1 MAVLED
7 LLAKSMTIVIE
18 SAFDSF
24 PDTVH
29 LREIRLL
36 AVNLL
41 FSKQL
46 LLLNDDESGKNVQR
60 MLLLLV
66 HRMVPSGA
74 FGDPLKSVSDIVSR
88 FAHLELD
95 LIVHIVQSALGYW
108 RDVNGPDDGDGSRLN
123 STARRELT
131 QASFTNKRSI
141 EETDQDHIHIGSLDL
156 KGKRARRD
164 SLNFNSCSPS
174 IDSLNCSSI
183 VSYSQPSQRPMKVV
197 HLPKGGFPS
206 KSPSRQLLSMLKK
219 LAVNSTHISAAS
231 QASRGIP
238 PPLSIEALQS
248 SVILVQVWVKFTIN
262 SDSAEVEGDVSQLTG
277 LIESIGKNYI
287 IWAFS
292 PGMQAKLSEDLKVL
306 LICLSSGPWFPDL
319 SKPELWRDTDSAMDI
334 DEIAGDH
341 QLVRGIRGITEGT
354 ENLVRLK
361 CDAGILQSCK
371 SFRSQKRKAL
381 KIMSTLPHCSQLEVW
396 RRDVI
401 LRSLKDV
408 GDDNAPGTIQ
418 GVSQCLKIAALE
430 AMAVLSTHS
439 PDSRCTVESATSR
452 LSLDDETEETKRT
465 LAFCMGVVACGYSNS
480 SREVGPKY
488 YYDALSQTFTPR
500 WTCDSCDGA
509 IENVFCGQ
517 SSASKAPATLLEPKF
532 LNAFRRLIPTCVVEG
547 SKVALLRGLYRVF
560 CHLELTDEDLKAMD
574 FGKLMLN
581 HLCDDNESIRWAAGD
596 IAELLSKRAG
606 LALADDPLAQ
616 SKIDESLA
624 RINEAI
630 ARGLLV
636 KMIDQAFADKEIV
649 SSGFVFDQLSMIAED
664 RKLSNYR
671 LMRPQMGYICEKV
684 IEMLEAEQDRWLE
697 ALFYPWMRLSPI
709 KFLQQNLSELVPT
722 MILYYNRALIEKVAV
737 ILNEKAGGLC
747 IRQID
752 HILAAIYI
760 QSEQEPFKSRIE
772 LLRSLIVQIDQ
783 DSGKEIRSLDIVEL
797 TMLST
802 EGLLCCLSV
811 ELGHEEAVM
820 RDKAQKTIKV
830 VEELAWERVKQE
842 QEQAG
847 AHRKD
852 VERPTLAVFLRRH
865 VLAIMS
871 EVNNAIMDL
880 TQIVTLRLKA
890 KYLRSLV
897 VLVTLLNPIQSSVLS
912 QILSPVYIAL
922 DIQGLRIHALRT
934 LNGIIQLVK
943 SEQLDIMLPH
953 IVQTL
958 AKRYANSNKKEQAI
972 ELGIL
977 EYLIIHEGKE
987 ALRSCLL
994 DVGTLPELAEFAEMN
1009 RVLKAAKAEDGL
1021 EKQLRR
1027 LIQRSGNENAE
1038 LAEQALLELREV
1050 LLANDRAI
1058 LDLATTKEQQVEPVM
1073 RDLIRALLSG
1083 IGRFR
1088 GLDAPV
1094 PRRCVECI
1102 GIIGAIDPAKLST
1115 MRLIPAPPT
1124 HTNFA
1129 DLEEAKNFVCE
1140 MIEVQ
1145 LVGKTRSIGDIR
1157 SESHWAFTLQTLLSF
1172 CGITKGVLNA
1182 ASQTPS
1188 RSFPRQPT
1196 VKSAA
1201 DRWRAFP
1208 RHVQEVLELL
1218 IDAKYTKGE
1227 SAVQRIYPSPLYPH
1241 FESFKEWLTVWTM
1254 VLINKV
1260 TGRYTKE
1267 IFQACKHVVP
1277 YDTSTCLYMLPHLVL
1292 TVLLEGS
1299 SKDRSEIVNEMA
1311 AVLGKSGNWEQNSA
1325 EQNLGTSQQVSGEL
1339 NQLGSQ
1345 TVFGLFDHITKW
1357 IQSRKSLG
1365 TKTSSLRSHTTSS
1378 ITPELSQATMR
1389 RYDAAIDAVQEQLT
1403 SISHDVIAMAAFRC
1417 KAYARSLLHYEQYIR
1432 DSRQQVGPND
1442 PAIQSM
1448 YEKLQEIYA
1457 NLEEPDGMEGI
1468 SSLITSGTAT
1478 QNLLQCE
1485 SAGQWS
1491 EAQFYYEQGL
1501 QDDPGQLEN
1510 HAGLYKCLENL
1521 GHYKMLLSCVQG
1533 DIQSYP
1539 DWEQQLTDWRVGS
1552 AWKVQNWETLESTL
1566 SRSVH
1571 SSFETGLGQ
1580 LLLNLRDN
1588 RISEFENHLQ
1598 QVRCMLIPTLAAA
1611 SMESYSRAYDHI
1623 VQLHMLHELEVAFRS
1638 WNPNVI
1644 TGPSDLTGNSL
1655 GSQIA
1660 LSFREGDTYVERI
1673 RLFQETMD
1681 KRFELMAPS
1690 FRLRE
1695 QVATLRR
1702 IAFYDIRRENLGS
1715 HEDQDFLNDSCG
1727 RLWLQSA
1734 RAARKSG
1741 NDEVSYSAMLR
1752 AEKLK
1757 NRSAPIERAKY
1768 ELLHNNDRQAIK
1780 TIDMALNQI
1789 LLVPAS
1795 VSTIA
1800 SRLVASSTITSRLRN
1815 TSNSSLRATSVNTDL
1830 RRVQDHIIDMN
1841 STGYIRAKA
1850 YLLRTQ
1856 WMDQRSLVSP
1866 NDILEGYRQA
1876 TVECDKWEKG
1886 YYMIGHYYLKQYE
1899 NSRRYKNRLPFLPY
1913 LTNACRLFG
1922 KALTLGPKYLYQAL
1936 PRLLTFWLDLASQAQ
1951 MASGANISNSAGHA
1965 AEFQNVNKLMENLA
1979 GFLPEYMFL
1988 SAFPQIISRM
1998 CHKNADAFAVLQHI
2012 IVNVVLAFPDQA
2024 IWQMVPV
2031 SRSIVLERKRVCNMI
2046 LDSIHLKPQIGHAI
2060 VDQIKEAL
2068 DLCDNL
2074 ITLCMAG
2081 VPEKVE
2087 KLSLQKHFPKVYM
2100 QLRQNYKITVPCQ
2113 KTLWPT
2119 IPETSATMASHQ
2131 PFRPN
2136 LPKINRFMDEVE
2148 VMSSLQRPRKITIVG
2163 SDGVQYTF
2171 LCKPKDDLRKDAKVM
2186 EFNTLVN
2193 MLLRR
2198 NREAN
2203 RKNLYIRTYAVVPLN
2218 EECGLIEWVHNTTPF
2233 RHIMQK
2239 QYKMNNIS
2247 LYSIAEI
2254 KRILD
2259 HEDHVRMF
2267 TRDLLPK
2274 FPTIFY
2280 QWFMDISQE
2289 PTAWFETRLRL
2300 GDRHGE
2306 NLLFDF
2312 QNGDI
2317 VHVDFNCL
2325 FEQGKTFPKPERV
2338 PFRLTQNMADAMGL
2352 SGYDGVYRLT
2362 CEQTLGIFRDN
2373 IESLVSVLEGFLHD
2387 PLVEW
2392 AKNKRRGQQTQMDP
2406 PLAVVPAFID
2416 QGNGVAGGAPTAADE
2431 ARARLRSKVEA
2442 KAKAEAAI
2450 AEADS
2455 QQNEKAQTIMS
2466 LIKRKLQG
2474 NESPNGYTLSVQGQV
2489 EELIHT
2495 ATSAENLSKMYIG
2508 WSAYL

>member
-1 MAVLED
+1 L
-7 LLAKSMTIVIE
+7 
-18 SAFDSF
+18 
-24 PDTVH
+24 
-29 LREIRLL
+29 
-36 AVNLL
+36 
-41 FSKQL
+41 
-46 LLLNDDESGKNVQR
+46 
-60 MLLLLV
+60 
-66 HRMVPSGA
+66 VPSGA
-74 FGDPLKSVSDIVSR
+74 FGDPLKAISDILSR
-88 FAHLELD
+88 FTHLELD
-95 LIVHIVQSALGYW
+95 LIVHIVQSALEYW
-108 RDVNGPDDGDGSRLN
+108 RDVNSPDNVDGGRIT
-123 STARRELT
+123 STACREPT

-141 EETDQDHIHIGSLDL
+141 EETDQDYIHIGSLDL
-156 KGKRARRD
+156 KGKRSRRD
-164 SLNFNSCSPS
+164 SLSFNACSPS

-183 VSYSQPSQRPMKVV
+183 VSYSQPSQRPMKVA
-197 HLPKGGFPS
+197 HLPKEAFPS
-206 KSPSRQLLSMLKK
+206 RSPSRQLLSMLKK
-219 LAVNSTHISAAS
+219 LAGNSTYISAAS
-231 QASRGIP
+231 QVSRGIP

-248 SVILVQVWVKFTIN
+248 SVVLVQVWVKFTIN
-262 SDSAEVEGDVSQLTG
+262 SDSTEIEGDVNQLTG

-287 IWAFS
+287 IWALS
-292 PGMQAKLSEDLKVL
+292 PGMQARLSEDLKAL

-319 SKPELWRDTDSAMDI
+319 SKPELWRDTESTMDI
-334 DEIAGDH
+334 DEIAGDL

-361 CDAGILQSCK
+361 YNTSILQYCK
-371 SFRSQKRKAL
+371 SFRSQKCKAL
-381 KIMSTLPHCSQLEVW
+381 KIMSTLPHCPQLEVW

-408 GDDNAPGTIQ
+408 GDDNTPGATQ
-418 GVSQCLKIAALE
+418 GISQGLKIAALE
-430 AMAVLSTHS
+430 ALAVLSTHS

-452 LSLDDETEETKRT
+452 LNLDDETEETKRT

-480 SREVGPKY
+480 NRKIGPKY

-500 WTCDSCDGA
+500 WICDSCDGA
-509 IENVFCGQ
+509 IETVFCGQ
-517 SSASKAPATLLEPKF
+517 NSASKVLATLLEPKF
-532 LNAFRRLIPTCVVEG
+532 LNAFRRLIPTCVDEG
-547 SKVALLRGLYRVF
+547 SKVGLLRGLYRVF
-560 CHLELTDEDLKAMD
+560 CHLELVDEDLKAMD

-581 HLCDDNESIRWAAGD
+581 HLCDENESIRRAAGD

-606 LALADDPLAQ
+606 LAIADDPLAQ
-616 SKIDESLA
+616 SNIDESLA

-630 ARGLLV
+630 ARGFSGCPRYTAIAWPLHLCRRIMRHLPEDHPIYHSLLI
-636 KMIDQAFADKEIV
+636 KMIDQAFTDKEIA
-649 SSGFVFDQLSMIAED
+649 SSGFVFDQLSMIAKD

-671 LMRPQMGYICEKV
+671 LLRPQMRYICEKV
-684 IEMLEAEQDRWLE
+684 IEMLEAEQDRWLDV
-697 ALFYPWMRLSPI
+697 LFYPWIRISPI
-709 KFLQQNLSELVPT
+709 KFLQQNLSELVST

-760 QSEQEPFKSRIE
+760 QSEEEPFKSRIE

-783 DSGKEIRSLDIVEL
+783 DSGKEARSLDIVEL

-802 EGLLCCLSV
+802 SGLLCCLSV
-811 ELGHEEAVM
+811 ELGHEEAVI
-820 RDKAQKTIKV
+820 RDKAQKTIKI

-842 QEQAG
+842 QELAG
-847 AHRKD
+847 AQGKD
-852 VERPTLAVFLRRH
+852 VERPTLAIFLRRH

-871 EVNNAIMDL
+871 EVNNVIMDL
-880 TQIVTLRLKA
+880 TRVVTLRLKA

-897 VLVTLLNPIQSSVLS
+897 VLVSLLKPIQSSVLS
-912 QILSPVYIAL
+912 QILAPVYIAL

-934 LNGIIQLVK
+934 LNAIIQLVK
-943 SEQLDIMLPH
+943 SEQLDVMLAH

-958 AKRYANSNKKEQAI
+958 TKRYPNSNKKEQAI

-987 ALRSCLL
+987 ALRTCLL
-994 DVGTLPELAEFAEMN
+994 DVGTLPDLTEFAEMN
-1009 RVLKAAKAEDGL
+1009 RILKAVKAEDGL

-1038 LAEQALLELREV
+1038 LAEQALLELREI

-1058 LDLATTKEQQVEPVM
+1058 LDLATTKERQVEPVM
-1073 RDLIRALLSG
+1073 RDLIQALLSG

-1182 ASQTPS
+1182 ASQTPF
-1188 RSFPRQPT
+1188 RSFPRQPAIKT
-1196 VKSAA
+1196 AG

-1227 SAVQRIYPSPLYPH
+1227 SATQRIYPSPLYPH

-1311 AVLGKSGNWEQNSA
+1311 AVLGKSRNWEQNGA
-1325 EQNLGTSQQVSGEL
+1325 EQNLGTSQQISGEL
-1339 NQLGSQ
+1339 NQLGPQ

-1357 IQSRKSLG
+1357 IQSRKSLSA
-1365 TKTSSLRSHTTSS
+1365 KTSSHRSHTTSS
-1378 ITPELSQATMR
+1378 TTSSTTPELSQATLR
-1389 RYDAAIDAVQEQLT
+1389 QYDAAIDAVQEQLT

-1432 DSRQQVGPND
+1432 DSRQQLGPND

-1501 QDDPGQLEN
+1501 QDDPGQFEN

-1539 DWEQQLTDWRVGS
+1539 DWEQQLTDWRIGS
-1552 AWKVQNWETLESTL
+1552 AWKVQNWKTLESAL

-1580 LLLNLRDN
+1580 LLLDLRDN
-1588 RISEFENHLQ
+1588 RVSEFESHLQ

-1660 LSFREGDTYVERI
+1660 LSFREGDTYVERV
-1673 RLFQETMD
+1673 RLFQQTMD

-1695 QVATLRR
+1695 QVITLRR
-1702 IAFYDIRRENLGS
+1702 IVFYDIRRENLGS
-1715 HEDQDFLNDSCG
+1715 HEDQDFLDDSCG

-1741 NDEVSYSAMLR
+1741 NSEVSYSAMLR

-1789 LLVPAS
+1789 LTVPVPA
-1795 VSTIA
+1795 STIA
-1800 SRLVASSTITSRLRN
+1800 SRLVVSSTVSSRLRN
-1815 TSNSSLRATSVNTDL
+1815 TSNSSHRATSVNTDL
-1830 RRVQDHIIDMN
+1830 KRVQNHTLDMN

-1886 YYMIGHYYLKQYE
+1886 YYMAGHHYLKQYE
-1899 NSRRYKNRLPFLPY
+1899 NSRRYRSRPPFLPY

-1951 MASGANISNSAGHA
+1951 AASNANISSSTGHT
-1965 AEFQNVNKLMENLA
+1965 EFQNVNKLMENLA
-1979 GFLPEYMFL
+1979 GFLPEYM
-1988 SAFPQIISRM
+1988 IISRM

-2024 IWQMVPV
+2024 IWQMVPI

-2087 KLSLQKHFPKVYM
+2087 KLSLQKHFPKVYT

-2113 KTLWPT
+2113 KTLWPA
-2119 IPETSATMASHQ
+2119 IPETSSTMASHQ
-2131 PFRPN
+2131 PFKSN

-2163 SDGVQYTF
+2163 SDGLQYTF
-2171 LCKPKDDLRKDAKVM
+2171 LCKPKDDLRKDAKVT

-2193 MLLRR
+2193 MLLRK

-2218 EECGLIEWVHNTTPF
+2218 EECGLIEWVYNTTPF

-2289 PTAWFETRLRL
+2289 PTAWFETRLRYTRTTAVMSMVGYIVGL

-2312 QNGDI
+2312 HNGDI

-2338 PFRLTQNMADAMGL
+2338 PFRLTQNMVDAMGL

-2392 AKNKRRGQQTQMDP
+2392 AKNKRRGQQIQLDP
-2406 PLAVVPAFID
+2406 PVVAVPAAPGAMFDAFID

-2431 ARARLRSKVEA
+2431 ARARLRSKAEA

-2489 EELIHT
+2489 EELIHA